1 MNQAY
6 RLVWSVTQQAW
17 TVASELARGNKK
29 TSARTLSAAAILLGV
44 VGAGSAYAAPASNA
58 LPTGESLV
66 SGSATFDRSVANQ
79 LTVNQSTSKLITNW
93 NSFDVGSAGQVQF
106 VQPDS
111 SSVALNR
118 VTSASP
124 SEIFGQVSA
133 NGQLMIVNPN
143 GIVFGAGSQVSAA
156 AILASV
162 LDISDTDFNNDELF
176 FERNGV
182 TGSIENHGTLT
193 ATSGTVALLAPTIT
207 NSGSIVAAGGDA
219 NLMSADRVAGYGAD
233 LSESSTIGGIIK
245 NSGSIQASGIDRT
258 GGRIT
263 LSGDS
268 SDASSKVILS
278 GSLEAEWDINAFGR
292 NLEVSDTLA
301 LNGTTYMGA
310 DDNVYI
316 NADVNVAAGN
326 SLNLFHGEGAA
337 NGYFLNYG
345 AKVNLNG
352 PDAGFSVNESS
363 YTVIQD
369 INQLQAIADLGGRYV
384 LGSDIDASNSA
395 DWDNG
400 RGFAPLA
407 SAGSPFSGQFDGL
420 GHSINQLSINR
431 STTDYVGLFAAS
443 QNASLRNVGFSA
455 ANIIGRQYVG
465 ALVGRNTADAGISQ
479 IFNSHVAGTITG
491 NSYVGGLAGYNLA
504 LNAGDASFRQNYA
517 VATINGLS
525 STFEY
530 TSIGGLIGRNEAN
543 SGATANIEQNFANVS
558 VIAQG
563 GGVGGIVGT
572 NISDAG
578 TASMRYNYVLGSVS
592 SNGFDIGGMVGELDN
607 RNGGTAN
614 FSHNFGSATIHSTN
628 NFRGALIGWNTN
640 GLANIS
646 FNYWDTEKAG
656 DAGSATSNEDA
667 NTTIGLNTAQS
678 MQLASYANW
687 NGLIDAEGNTG
698 TVWRIYEGQSAPLL
712 RVFMKPMTVSADSVT
727 RTYDATAFTTGSYSL
742 SDVAAN
748 VAHILGSAV
757 YAGNAIG
764 ARHAGAYGLTV
775 SGLYSDQLG
784 YDLSFAGGQLTINK
798 AALSISSTSASKTYD
813 GTTSASASAV
823 IADGTLYGTDSIS
836 GGMFNFD
843 NKNAGTNK
851 HVIVSAVN
859 VSDGNGGNNYDV
871 TYVDNTAST
880 INKKL
885 LTIAAAADS
894 KVYDGRLWSNIRPVV
909 TGRVSGDSIA
919 GLSQVFTDKNAGTG
933 KTLVVDAGFVIRD
946 GNKGNNYEVV
956 VLDNHAGVITPKAL
970 SISTVANSK
979 VYDGGVTSVNKPLVE
994 GLAYGD
1000 RVTGLFQQY
1009 ETKTVGE
1016 NKKLLIKNGYVVQD
1030 GNAGGNYIVT
1040 EQGSNDGVITAH

>member
-17 TVASELARGNKK
+17 TVASELAKGNKK
-29 TSARTLSAAAILLGV
+29 TSAKILSAAVILLGV
-44 VGAGSAYAAPASNA
+44 LSAGSAYAAPASNA
-58 LPTGESLV
+58 LPSGESLV

-79 LTVNQSTSKLITNW
+79 LTINQSTSKLITNW
-93 NSFDVGSAGQVQF
+93 NSFDVGANSNVTF
-106 VQPDS
+106 VQPDVG
-111 SSVALNR
+111 SVALNR
-118 VTSASP
+118 ITTGNA
-124 SEIFGQVSA
+124 SEIFGQVTA
-133 NGQLMIVNPN
+133 NGRLMIINPN
-143 GIVFGAGSQVSAA
+143 GIVFGAGSQISAA
-156 AILASV
+156 SILASV
-162 LDISDTDFNNDELF
+162 LDISDTDFNNDDLF
-176 FERNGV
+176 FERNGA

-193 ATSGTVALLAPTIT
+193 ATSGTVALLAPSIT
-207 NSGSIVAAGGDA
+207 NSGAIVATGGDV

-233 LSESSTIGGIIK
+233 LSQSSTIGGIIK
-245 NSGSIQASGIDRT
+245 STGSIQASEIDRT

-278 GSLEAEWDINAFGR
+278 GGLSAEWDINAFGR

-316 NADVNVAAGN
+316 NADVNVATGN
-326 SLNLFHGEGAA
+326 SLNLFYGEGAA

-465 ALVGRNTADAGISQ
+465 ALVGRNTADAGTSQ
-479 IFNSHVAGTITG
+479 IFNSHVAGMVTG
-491 NSYVGGLAGYNLA
+491 SSYVGGLAGYNLA

-525 STFEY
+525 STIEY
-530 TSIGGLIGRNEAN
+530 TSIGGLIGRNEAQ
-543 SGATANIEQNFANVS
+543 SAGVVRVEQNFANANVVS
-558 VIAQG
+558 QG
-563 GGVGGIVGT
+563 GGVGGLIGS
-572 NISDAG
+572 NLSDNG
-578 TASMRYNYVLGSVS
+578 NVDVQYNYALSSVS
-592 SNGFDIGGMVGELDN
+592 APGYDIGGLIGESN
-607 RNGGTAN
+607 QSNGGSTSVAYN
-614 FSHNFGSATIHSTN
+614 YFGGTVASVDAY
-628 NFRGALIGWNTN
+628 RGAFVGWNVNDTTAVHDNYWNSEVAPNIAATGN
-640 GLANIS
+640 GLGTRNV
-646 FNYWDTEKAG
+646 
-656 DAGSATSNEDA
+656 
-667 NTTIGLNTAQS
+667 GLSSAQS
-678 MQLASYANW
+678 MQLGSYANW
-687 NGLIDAEGNTG
+687 SGLIDAQGNTG

-712 RVFMKPMTVSADSVT
+712 RVFMKPITVSADSIT

-742 SDVAAN
+742 SDPAAN
-748 VAHILGSAV
+748 VAHILGTAV

-764 ARHAGAYGLTV
+764 ARNAGAYGLTV

-798 AALSISSTSASKTYD
+798 AALSISATSASKTYD
-813 GTTSASASAV
+813 GTPSASASAV

-843 NKNAGTNK
+843 NKNAGTDK

-859 VSDGNGGNNYDV
+859 VNDGNDGNNYDV
-871 TYVDNTAST
+871 SYVDNTSST
-880 INKKL
+880 INRKL
-885 LTIAAAADS
+885 LTISATADS
-894 KVYDGRLWSNIRPVV
+894 KEYDGRLWSNIRPVV

-919 GLSQVFTDKNAGTG
+919 GLSQSFVDKNAGTG
-933 KTLVVDAGFVIRD
+933 KTLVVNAGFVIRD
-946 GNKGNNYEVV
+946 GNKGNNYELV
-956 VLDNHAGVITPKAL
+956 VLDNHSGVITPKAL
-970 SISTVANSK
+970 IISTVANSK
-979 VYDGGVTSVNKPLVE
+979 VYDGGVTSVNKPLVT

-1000 RVTGLFQQY
+1000 RITGLFQQY
-1009 ETKTVGE
+1009 EDKAVGE
-1016 NKKLLIKNGYVVQD
+1016 NKSLIIRDGYVLRD
-1030 GNAGGNYIVT
+1030 GNNGANYTVT